1 MCRLYLKSFSR
12 TITTLQDKGKD
23 HLLQKVGN
31 CTQNRAEATSQPTLG
46 DGGAVG
52 GGFRQG
58 EGVNFSCHSGRILW
72 SQTVGCLWKV

>member
-46 DGGAVG
+46 EGGAG
-52 GGFRQG
+52 GGGSGKERESTSAATQVGSCGHRQ
-58 EGVNFSCHSGRILW
+58 
-72 SQTVGCLWKV
+72 